1 MLEKIKKFVKSTWFW
16 VLLVPSVFVAFI
28 IAFWRNRS
36 NLFELMQDI
45 RASGKKEV
53 EDIKKIREEELQS
66 QSEAD
71 KLFERRMKKV
81 EEDFAKEKKEFDEKK
96 KNEVEQL
103 LISTKSDPVKLAEE
117 LSKVTGFKII
127 FPEE

>member
-16 VLLVPSVFVAFI
+16 VLLAPSVFVAFI
-28 IAFWRNRS
+28 IAFWRNRG